1 MILLK
6 ELIFDLESTEKM
18 LTSRDIKK
26 IFNILYNAQNKG
38 FFINTAETKIS

>member
-18 LTSRDIKK
+18 LTARDIKK
-26 IFNILYNAQNKG
+26 FNILYNAQNKG